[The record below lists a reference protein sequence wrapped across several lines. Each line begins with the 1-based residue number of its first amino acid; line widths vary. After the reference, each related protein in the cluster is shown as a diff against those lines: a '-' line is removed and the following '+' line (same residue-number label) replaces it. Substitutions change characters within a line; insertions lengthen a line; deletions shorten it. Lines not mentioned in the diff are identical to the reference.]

1 MKSRTREAEQLLT
14 RMVSCVG
21 ICPGPPPVFS
31 GSKSDFGSHRKSGLS
46 TYPQRPLG
54 RKRPWFRSICSP
66 GVWKFRATGQ
76 QREWSFQAFTAGL
89 ADMQECPSARSA
101 HPSGCPRSTC
111 PGGRSWRTVVSGL
124 MGKSCSAADCCVG
137 QTSSLQGGHIK
148 QWTDTHARRKSIFIN
163 IYLKL
168 QFNSSS
174 AVLKVEKLLFLTS
187 SKSTW
192 QTATLLQFCFN
203 AVN

>member
-76 QREWSFQAFTAGL
+76 QREWSSLICLPCSGAHQPSCDYINPPTHTHSDDGWPQEPNTLALEWGEQSSHLRWLIKYIPPVTPLYWHNAILMTCVIVHHANTQAQAHTL
-89 ADMQECPSARSA
+89 AMLSFSFVKRIVMYCTGE
-101 HPSGCPRSTC
+101 
-111 PGGRSWRTVVSGL
+111 
-124 MGKSCSAADCCVG
+124 
-137 QTSSLQGGHIK
+137 
-148 QWTDTHARRKSIFIN
+148 
-163 IYLKL
+163 
-168 QFNSSS
+168 
-174 AVLKVEKLLFLTS
+174 
-187 SKSTW
+187 
-192 QTATLLQFCFN
+192 
-203 AVN
+203 